1 MINKKLNL
9 LRIKGKEKEKT
20 NSQTGVNK
28 LNNKLKK

>member
-1 MINKKLNL
+1 MVNKKLNL
-9 LRIKGKEKEKT
+9 LRIKEKEKEKI